1 MKALFAAAMLAAMA
15 GLSPATAGQVTVD
28 AGTLAGATLD
38 SGVQAFM
45 GVPFAAPPVRDLRWK
60 APQAAVA
67 WTGVRD
73 ATQAAPMCLQ
83 PGRGRTMNHYFGNEA
98 VSEDCLYL
106 NIWTPPGAA
115 PPGGWPVVVWI
126 YGGAFNVGSTAMA
139 NYSGAQLARKGV
151 IQVNIAYRVGPLGF
165 LAHPELSREAGGH
178 SGNYGLMDQI
188 AGLQWVQ
195 RNIKA
200 FGGNPGNVTIS
211 GQSAGSMS
219 VGMLQMS
226 PLARGLFHR
235 VVGMSGSPMRPRGA
249 VPLAEAEAQ
258 GLAVQKALG
267 ASSIEAMRDLPG
279 DRVLAGAAG
288 VSRDALVADGH
299 VLTGDANA
307 TYAAGAQAKVPVLIG
322 FTRDEAFAS
331 LGPVKTVAQFKS
343 AVRVRFG
350 KQASAVLA
358 SYAPQDEAGLYRAVN
373 DLQRD
378 MSIGQQVMGWATAQA
393 RAGSPAHVWMF
404 ARRQPYA
411 AGIKFADHDAATAGA
426 YHTGDVPYWFQ
437 TLDSLNMFRTTRT
450 WTGEDRALAD
460 QMSDMLVRFA
470 RGEAP
475 AEGWP
480 RFDPEKPQL
489 MMLDLQSRAMDW
501 PRAGLV
507 KSLKPLPEKRR
518 PRRAANRPRD

>member
-1 MKALFAAAMLAAMA
+1 MIRSAALAIALLLTAAPVAAQQA
-15 GLSPATAGQVTVD
+15 TVD
-28 AGTLAGATLD
+28 GGMIAGATLD
-38 SGVQAFM
+38 GGVRAFL
-45 GVPFAAPPVRDLRWK
+45 GVPFAAPPVRELRWK
-60 APQAAVA
+60 PPQPVTGWA
-67 WTGVRD
+67 GVRD
-73 ATQAAPMCLQ
+73 ATRPAPMCLQ

-106 NIWTPPGAA
+106 NIWAPPGAP

-126 YGGAFNVGSTAMA
+126 YGGAFNVGSTSMA

-165 LAHPELSREAGGH
+165 LAHPELSREGGGH

-195 RNIKA
+195 RNIRA
-200 FGGNPGNVTIS
+200 LGGNPGNVTIT

-219 VGMLQMS
+219 VGTLQMS
-226 PLARGLFHR
+226 PLAKGLFHR

-258 GLAVQKALG
+258 GLALQKALG
-267 ASSIEAMRDLPG
+267 ADSIEALRDLPG

-288 VSRDALVADGH
+288 VPRDPIVADGH
-299 VLTGDANA
+299 VLTGDAAA
-307 TYAAGAQAKVPVLIG
+307 TYAAGAQSKVPVLIG

-331 LGPVKTVAQFKS
+331 LGPVRTTADFTA
-343 AVRVRFG
+343 AVRARFG
-350 KQASAVLA
+350 AQADAVLA
-358 SYAPQDEAGLYRAVN
+358 SYAPASEADLPRALN

-378 MSIGQQVMGWATAQA
+378 MSIGQQVMGWADAQA
-393 RAGSPAHVWMF
+393 RAGSPAYVWLF

-411 AGIKFADHDAATAGA
+411 PGITFADHDAATAGA

-437 TLDSLNMFRTTRT
+437 TLDSLNLFRTTRN
-450 WTGEDRALAD
+450 WMAEDRALAER
-460 QMSDMLVRFA
+460 MSDMLVRFA

-475 AEGWP
+475 AADWP
-480 RFDPEKPQL
+480 RFDPAKPRL
-489 MMLDLQSRAMDW
+489 MWLDLESRPIDW
-501 PRAGLV
+501 PRASLV
-507 KSLKPLPEKRR
+507 KALAPTPEARR
-518 PRRAANRPRD
+518 ANAANRPRD

>member
-1 MKALFAAAMLAAMA
+1 MRALLACGLAALLA
-15 GLSPATAGQVTVD
+15 ALPATARPVTVEG
-28 AGTLAGATLD
+28 GTLDGATLD
-38 SGVQAFM
+38 GGVQAFM
-45 GVPFAAPPVRDLRWK
+45 GVPFAAPPVRALRWK
-60 APQAAVA
+60 PPQPVA
-67 WTGVRD
+67 SWTGVRD
-73 ATQAAPMCLQ
+73 ATQPAPMCLQ

-106 NIWTPPGAA
+106 NIWTPPGDA

-126 YGGAFNVGSTAMA
+126 YGGAFSVGSTSMA
-139 NYSGAQLARKGV
+139 NYSGAQLAKKGV

-165 LAHPELSREAGGH
+165 LAHPELSREGGGH

-195 RNIKA
+195 RNIRA

-226 PLARGLFHR
+226 PLAKGLFHR

-267 ASSIEAMRDLPG
+267 VSSIEAMRDLPG

-288 VSRDALVADGH
+288 VPRDALVADGH
-299 VLTGDANA
+299 VLTGDAAA
-307 TYAAGAQAKVPVLIG
+307 TYAAGAQSKVPVLIG

-331 LGPVKTVAQFKS
+331 LGPVKTVAQFRS
-343 AVRVRFG
+343 AVRARFG
-350 KQASAVLA
+350 KQAGEVLA

-378 MSIGQQVMGWATAQA
+378 MSIGSQVMGWATAQA
-393 RAGSPAHVWMF
+393 QAGSPAHVWMF
-404 ARRQPYA
+404 TRRQPYA
-411 AGIKFADHDAATAGA
+411 AGIRFADHDAATAGA

-437 TLDSLNMFRTTRT
+437 TLDSLNMYRTTRI
-450 WTGEDRALAD
+450 WTAEDRALAD
-460 QMSDMLVRFA
+460 RMSDMLVRFA

-475 AEGWP
+475 AADWP
-480 RFDPEKPQL
+480 RFDPARPQL
-489 MMLDLQSRAMDW
+489 MLLDLQSGVVDW
-501 PRAGLV
+501 PRAALV
-507 KSLKPLPEKRR
+507 KKLAPLPDKRR